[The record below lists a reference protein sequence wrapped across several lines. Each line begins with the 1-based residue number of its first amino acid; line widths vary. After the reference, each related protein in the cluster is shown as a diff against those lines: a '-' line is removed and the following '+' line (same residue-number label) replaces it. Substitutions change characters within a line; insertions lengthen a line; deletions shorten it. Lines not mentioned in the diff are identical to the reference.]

1 MEQTM
6 RIRWNF
12 FLLIVLIG
20 LMPSLHAFLALKQDP
35 GDPYFVQ
42 INGEPY
48 QLWTGQVSNTDNALI
63 GAISNNEIG
72 REANNTRLTYLQQ
85 TTRKYDHR
93 SVALSSALTA
103 LPTNGGTGSH
113 ACGVGAGVRGEYSAM
128 ALGCAADLA
137 NFDLSKKLPAFVR
150 HASINAGTSFLA
162 HDDPDYTFKVGMTF
176 NFGKSKS
183 NMKNS
188 HASLNNSRPTAENK
202 NFQTPNKNASA
213 IKELKRENLKL
224 QAQINVLKSSNTEL
238 LMLKEQV
245 AQLSTLFSSYS
256 RVAAK

>member
-1 MEQTM
+1 
-6 RIRWNF
+6 
-12 FLLIVLIG
+12 
-20 LMPSLHAFLALKQDP
+20 
-35 GDPYFVQ
+35 
-42 INGEPY
+42 
-48 QLWTGQVSNTDNALI
+48 
-63 GAISNNEIG
+63 
-72 REANNTRLTYLQQ
+72 
-85 TTRKYDHR
+85 
-93 SVALSSALTA
+93 
-103 LPTNGGTGSH
+103 
-113 ACGVGAGVRGEYSAM
+113 
-128 ALGCAADLA
+128 
-137 NFDLSKKLPAFVR
+137 
-150 HASINAGTSFLA
+150 
-162 HDDPDYTFKVGMTF
+162 MTF